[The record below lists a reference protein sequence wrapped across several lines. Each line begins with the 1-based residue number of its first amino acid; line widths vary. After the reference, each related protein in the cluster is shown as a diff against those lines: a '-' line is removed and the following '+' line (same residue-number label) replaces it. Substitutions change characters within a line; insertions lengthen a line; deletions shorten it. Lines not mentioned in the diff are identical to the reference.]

1 VFFVLFWR
9 VFSTATRTIG
19 PLSLAV
25 FVAAVCRYQGF
36 AEPDKEQMATLQASR
51 RVLILDDEQVIANT
65 LALILNRNG
74 FEAQAVY
81 TAQDAI
87 TTAALLFPDVLI
99 SDVIME
105 GMTGIDAAI
114 RISQLVPSCRIILFS
129 GQAATADLLQRAEAD
144 GHHFEILVKPIHPR
158 VLLERLADS
167 EQDS

>member
-1 VFFVLFWR
+1 
-9 VFSTATRTIG
+9 
-19 PLSLAV
+19 
-25 FVAAVCRYQGF
+25 
-36 AEPDKEQMATLQASR
+36 MATLQSTR

-81 TAQDAI
+81 NAQDAI
-87 TTAALLFPDVLI
+87 TTAALLSPDVLI

-114 RISQLVPSCRIILFS
+114 RISELVPRCRIILFS

-144 GHHFEILVKPIHPR
+144 GYHFEILVKPIHPR

-167 EQDS
+167 QQDS

>member
-1 VFFVLFWR
+1 
-9 VFSTATRTIG
+9 
-19 PLSLAV
+19 
-25 FVAAVCRYQGF
+25 
-36 AEPDKEQMATLQASR
+36 MATHQSSR

-87 TTAALLFPDVLI
+87 STAALLSPDVLI

-114 RISQLVPSCRIILFS
+114 RISQLVPRCRIILFS

-144 GHHFEILVKPIHPR
+144 GHHFELLLKPIHPR
-158 VLLERLADS
+158 VLIERLT
-167 EQDS
+167 ELQ

>member
-1 VFFVLFWR
+1 
-9 VFSTATRTIG
+9 
-19 PLSLAV
+19 
-25 FVAAVCRYQGF
+25 
-36 AEPDKEQMATLQASR
+36 MATLQTSR

-81 TAQDAI
+81 NGQDAI
-87 TTAALLFPDVLI
+87 KTAAQLSPDVLI

-114 RISQLVPSCRIILFS
+114 RISQLVPKCRIILFS
-129 GQAATADLLQRAEAD
+129 GQAATADLLQCAEAH

-158 VLLERLADS
+158 LLLQCLADS
-167 EQDS
+167 Q